1 MTTSTVETEGRR
13 SLKPVLDILPSE
25 VHDNP
30 TWRGLGIFARDL
42 VMYLG
47 LLVALC
53 VAPWWGQL
61 LIEIPM
67 ALVVSGLFI
76 VAHDAAH
83 QALFKSKRLNSLIG
97 HVAMLPSWH
106 VYEGWILG
114 HNRVHHG
121 FTVREGY
128 DFVWQP
134 ATPESWAATGR
145 WKHLVHRLE
154 WSWVGAGV
162 YYLHEVWLK
171 KMVIGAPPARWVKA
185 TRRDRFIVLGFV
197 IGMLVLFSGI
207 AVAQGRGL
215 GGIIWLPIATVVLPF
230 LTFNYVI
237 GSFVHVHHVDP
248 DLRWYRKDEWDKYR
262 AQMQGTTVLRAPKW
276 LNFFVHWIM
285 VHVPHHVDMRIPM
298 YRLEAA
304 AAAIEAAFP
313 GEIIDR
319 KLRFRDFVRNS
330 RACKIY
336 DYDSARWLRYADL
349 KPQATS
355 VQSA

>member
-1 MTTSTVETEGRR
+1 MTIGAVATEGRR
-13 SLKPVLDILPSE
+13 SLKPVLDALPAK
-25 VHDNP
+25 VHENP
-30 TWRGLGIFARDL
+30 TWRGLWIFGRDAA
-42 VMYLG
+42 MYLG

-53 VAPWWGQL
+53 LVPWWAQL
-61 LIEIPM
+61 ALEIPM

-76 VAHDAAH
+76 VGHDAAH
-83 QALFKSKRLNSLIG
+83 QSLFKSKRLNSWIG
-97 HVAMLPSWH
+97 HISMLPSWH
-106 VYEGWILG
+106 VYEGWVLG
-114 HNRVHHG
+114 HNRVHHA

-134 ATPESWAATGR
+134 ATPESWAKTGPWR
-145 WKHLVHRLE
+145 RLVHRFE
-154 WSWVGAGV
+154 WSWMGAGL
-162 YYLHEVWLK
+162 YYLHEVWMK
-171 KMVIGAPPARWVKA
+171 KMIIGAPPARWRSA

-197 IGMLVLFSGI
+197 TAMVGLFAGI
-207 AVAQGRGL
+207 AMAQGRGL
-215 GGIIWLPIATVVLPF
+215 WGITWLVLATVVIPF

-248 DLRWYRKDEWDKYR
+248 ELRWYRKDEWDKFR

-276 LNFFVHWIM
+276 LNFFIHWIM

-304 AAAIEAAFP
+304 TTAIKEAFP
-313 GEIIDR
+313 GVIIDR

-336 DYDSARWLRYADL
+336 DYDQGRWLRYRDIGAS
-349 KPQATS
+349 KAPHA
-355 VQSA
+355 AA